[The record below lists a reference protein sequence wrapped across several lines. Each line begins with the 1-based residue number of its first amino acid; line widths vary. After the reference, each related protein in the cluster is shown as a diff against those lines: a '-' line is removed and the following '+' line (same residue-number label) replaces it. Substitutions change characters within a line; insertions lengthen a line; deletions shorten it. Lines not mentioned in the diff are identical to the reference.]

1 MMDKA
6 VTCAG
11 LADIKGHPADGGCPV
26 RDSNDHDR
34 FRVLYERHYD
44 AVLRYAARR
53 VGAEAAADVAAETFL
68 TAWRRLDA
76 VPAAEPLPWLYATA
90 RWCLAS
96 ELRSRGSRERL
107 DARMRAEASAAQ
119 VAAHPGL
126 AESVASRLDAL
137 AALAGLSAGDQ
148 EALRLT
154 EWEQLDYATAAM
166 VAGCSA
172 TAFKVR
178 VHRARRRLA
187 RALDRQAATSASPA
201 TGSAKKMEVQR

>member
-1 MMDKA
+1 MRGSD
-6 VTCAG
+6 
-11 LADIKGHPADGGCPV
+11 
-26 RDSNDHDR
+26 DHDR
-34 FRVLYERHYD
+34 FRALYERHYA

-68 TAWRRLDA
+68 TAWRRLDVVLA
-76 VPAAEPLPWLYATA
+76 REPLPWLYATA
-90 RWCLAS
+90 RWCLAN

-107 DARMRAEASAAQ
+107 DARLRAEASAGQ
-119 VAAHPGL
+119 GVAYPGL
-126 AESVASRLDAL
+126 AESVASRLDVL
-137 AALAGLSAGDQ
+137 AALAVLSEGDQ

-154 EWEQLDYATAAM
+154 EWEELDDATAAR
-166 VAGCSA
+166 VVGCST

-201 TGSAKKMEVQR
+201 AASANRMEIHR